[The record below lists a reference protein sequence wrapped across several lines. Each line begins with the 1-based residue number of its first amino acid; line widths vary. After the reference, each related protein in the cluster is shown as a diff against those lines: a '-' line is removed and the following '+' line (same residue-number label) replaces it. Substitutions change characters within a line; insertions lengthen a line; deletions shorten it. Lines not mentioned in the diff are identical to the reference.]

1 MTKKKSNTHD
11 AKQRLPQFFKFLIPL
26 IEVLKGRGGKAKSSD
41 VISKVIVRKK
51 PRGAY
56 RASRCL
62 VQIYEA
68 KAFLAKTG
76 YLASPQKGIW
86 KLTTKGRTQM
96 IREGDLPEI
105 HSQNKGW
112 RAYWFGEDS
121 LLSGSTPDGSLGRPA
136 SPSR

>member
-1 MTKKKSNTHD
+1 MSQKKSNTHD
-11 AKQRLPQFFKFLIPL
+11 AKQRLPQFFIFLIPL
-26 IEVLKGRGGKAKSSD
+26 IEVLKEMKGSAKSSD

-56 RASRCL
+56 RASRYL

-76 YLASPQKGIW
+76 YLVSPQRGIW
-86 KLTTKGRTQM
+86 KLTTKGRTQR
-96 IREGDLPEI
+96 IRDSDLPEI

-121 LLSGSTPDGSLGRPA
+121 FLSNSTPDGSLERPTSQGR
-136 SPSR
+136 